1 MRAARQALALLNDR
15 AEGLRAEVATL
26 REVQRGLSGGGA
38 RLVEVNERLVLAAVH
53 ADTVAEGA
61 VKELQEQVRQGQ
73 RDALT
78 GTPNRALML
87 DRLQTAIAAGRR
99 QKGRVAVLFVDLD
112 QFKAINDLLGHA
124 VGDEVLKHV
133 ARCLEAGVRDTDTV
147 GRHSGDEFVVLLA
160 KVAQASDAALI
171 AAKLLASL
179 ALPSLDG
186 PYREGLSASIGIAI
200 YPEDGVDATTLI
212 NRADEAMYRSKRH
225 APGRFDFYRS
235 AIGTGR
241 PAGPASATGPT
252 TRTAAETARELYV
265 RNLRDV
271 NERLVIAAMT
281 AQEVEGQA
289 DATHRRQITFLATVA
304 HELRSPLTPIL
315 QAAEL
320 IDRPATHDPRLGRL
334 QAVIKRQ
341 VTQMARLIDDL
352 LDGARIATGKFRL
365 VRRTVDLGTI
375 VDTAVEAA
383 RPAIDRREQSLTI
396 EPPAAPVTLH
406 ADDVRLVQVV
416 TNLLDNASKYTPRRG
431 TIRLVVGAVIDG
443 VVTVTVVDDGIGVTA
458 EALPRIFDLFVQDA
472 HAVVV
477 DGGGLGI
484 GLAVVR
490 ELVEGHGG
498 TVSVSSDGKGCGSR
512 FVVTLPVVA

>member
-1 MRAARQALALLNDR
+1 MQAAHQALALLNDK
-15 AEGLRAEVATL
+15 ADGLRAEVAAL

-53 ADTVAEGA
+53 ADTVAQGA
-61 VKELQEQVRQGQ
+61 VKELREQVRQGQ

-99 QKGRVAVLFVDLD
+99 QEVRVAVLFLDLD
-112 QFKAINDLLGHA
+112 QFKGINDTRGHA
-124 VGDEVLKHV
+124 VGDEVLKYV
-133 ARCLEAGVRDTDTV
+133 ARRLEAVVRDTDTV
-147 GRHSGDEFVVLLA
+147 SRHSGDEFVVLLA

-179 ALPSLDG
+179 ALPSRDA
-186 PYREGLSASIGIAI
+186 PCPDGLSASIGIAI
-200 YPEDGVDATTLI
+200 YPEDGDDATTLI
-212 NRADEAMYRSKRH
+212 NRADEAMYRSKRR

-235 AIGTGR
+235 ELGTGHAPE
-241 PAGPASATGPT
+241 PATAPTDRATVEM
-252 TRTAAETARELYV
+252 TRERYA

-281 AQEVEGQA
+281 AQEVEGQVE
-289 DATHRRQITFLATVA
+289 ATHRRQITFLATVA
-304 HELRSPLTPIL
+304 HELRNPLTPIL

-320 IDRPATHDPRLGRL
+320 IDRPATHDPRLARL

-352 LDGARIATGKFRL
+352 LDGARINTGKFRL

-396 EPPAAPVTLH
+396 ERPSAPIALH

-431 TIRLVVGAVIDG
+431 TIRLVVGAVVEG
-443 VVTVTVVDDGIGVTA
+443 RVTVTVFDDGIGITA

-472 HAVVV
+472 HAVEV

-498 TVSVSSDGKGCGSR
+498 TVAVTSDGKGCGSR
-512 FVVTLPVVA
+512 FVVTLPVAA